1 MTTTDTNLE
10 EGRNI
15 FWGSYWEECQD
26 RDLVLSFPG
35 HHEALVAVSLNFKS
49 AHGVHTPQFL
59 PRQTHCLAAHT
70 YIVQFSPNKNMGTW
84 L

>member
-1 MTTTDTNLE
+1 MTLPLSHFSDDNNRHKPE

-26 RDLVLSFPG
+26 HDLVLSFPG
-35 HHEALVAVSLNFKS
+35 HHEARVAVSLNFKS

-59 PRQTHCLAAHT
+59 P
-70 YIVQFSPNKNMGTW
+70 
-84 L
+84 